1 MKEDQTFGTDE
12 YSLPAAFPDHD
23 SIMMNSTESCLKVHN
38 ELKQSGNLITASVK
52 EFSFNSGQ
60 LMR

>member
-1 MKEDQTFGTDE
+1 MKENQTYGTDE
-12 YSLPAAFPDHD
+12 YCPPTAFPDHVMD
-23 SIMMNSTESCLKVHN
+23 GTENCPKVHN
-38 ELKQSGNLITASVK
+38 ELKQSRNLIMASVK